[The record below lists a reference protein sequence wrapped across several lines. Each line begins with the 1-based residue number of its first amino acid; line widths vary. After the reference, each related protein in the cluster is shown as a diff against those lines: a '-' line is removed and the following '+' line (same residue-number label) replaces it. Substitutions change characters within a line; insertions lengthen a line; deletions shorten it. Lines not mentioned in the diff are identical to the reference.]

1 MSIGIQNLFADIQS
15 SCVSAVTDLEFDLSS
30 SDHPPNK
37 SPEPTSLA
45 PAVCFGVIGFMIT
58 GLHFVPFL
66 VVAEPWLSFF
76 R

>member
-1 MSIGIQNLFADIQS
+1 MRKRSRRSQN
-15 SCVSAVTDLEFDLSS
+15 
-30 SDHPPNK
+30 PPNK